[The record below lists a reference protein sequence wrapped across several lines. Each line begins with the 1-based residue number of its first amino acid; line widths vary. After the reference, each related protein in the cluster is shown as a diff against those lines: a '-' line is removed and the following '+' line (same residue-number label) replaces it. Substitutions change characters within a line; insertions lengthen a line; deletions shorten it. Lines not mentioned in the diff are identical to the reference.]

1 MKGSGRAT
9 AVSRRWRRIAS
20 GGITVTAILIVAFVW
35 WLISFNDYQYD
46 AMAYWSAGLDDP
58 YRESVVG
65 RRGTYLYSPAFA
77 QVTWPLTWLPW
88 ELFRGLWAALNLGAL
103 IWLAGPIIAAVLLV
117 IPGSPVIDEVSTGN
131 IHLLLAAA
139 LFLAI
144 RYPGAWAFPLLT
156 KITPGVAIGYLVGA
170 RRWRELGVAVGVTA
184 AISVASFLTVSHL
197 WFAWADVLVAS
208 SGVPVSEEIA
218 VIPGPLLLR
227 TGIAGIIAMVGGYLG
242 WRWTVPVAAVVALPV
257 PWSSGL
263 SVLVAVIAMWRSGQ
277 LTERRGHSTSQGSS
291 STERASA

>member
-1 MKGSGRAT
+1 MA
-9 AVSRRWRRIAS
+9 ALV
-20 GGITVTAILIVAFVW
+20 LIGFVW
-35 WLISFNDYQYD
+35 WLVAFNDYQYD

-58 YRESVVG
+58 YRQSMVG
-65 RRGTYLYSPAFA
+65 RGSTYLYSPAFA
-77 QVTWPLTWLPW
+77 QVSWPLTWLPW

-103 IWLAGPIIAAVLLV
+103 IWLAGPIFAAVLLV

-144 RYPGAWAFPLLT
+144 RYPGAWAFPLIT
-156 KITPGVAIGYLVGA
+156 KITPGVAIAYLVGA
-170 RRWRELGVAVGVTA
+170 RRWRELGVALGVTA
-184 AISVASFLTVSHL
+184 AIGVASFLTVSHL
-197 WFAWADVLVAS
+197 WFQWAEVLVAS

-218 VIPGPLLLR
+218 VVPGPLVLR
-227 TGIAGIIAMVGGYLG
+227 TGIAGIIAMVGGSLG

-277 LTERRGHSTSQGSS
+277 LTERGDHSASQGSS
-291 STERASA
+291 STEAASA